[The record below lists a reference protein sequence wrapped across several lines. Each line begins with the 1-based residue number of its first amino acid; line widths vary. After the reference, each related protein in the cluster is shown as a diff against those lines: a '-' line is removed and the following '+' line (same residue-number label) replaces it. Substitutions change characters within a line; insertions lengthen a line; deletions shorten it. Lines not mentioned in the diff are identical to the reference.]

1 MTTVNLNVGD
11 ILENKETRRK
21 GKKVKVLS
29 IDEATVLVENVS
41 NADNAVLNSVGKKY
55 KIKANRI
62 LNDYK
67 VVDSFADAW
76 RKANNLENRT
86 EDVEPVLM
94 PRPEE
99 QPYEVTMIQLSPDA
113 TAEDLMDMLS
123 DNVPMTPEEEEEAAS
138 LAVDNHADANDGWA
152 ELAPQYIP
160 QRIYTEDDDSELT
173 PDQEA
178 DLHNALKSVGYYK
191 LPDEKELA
199 DVIQEGIDAV
209 EDDEGEEIELTLE
222 EIVSVV
228 LDTIRSYD

>member
-1 MTTVNLNVGD
+1 MTTVNLNIGD

-21 GKKVKVLS
+21 GKKIKVLT
-29 IDEATVLVENVS
+29 IDDATVLVENVS

-55 KIKANRI
+55 RIKANRI

-67 VVDSFADAW
+67 VVKSN
-76 RKANNLENRT
+76 AN
-86 EDVEPVLM
+86 DVQPKLM

-123 DNVPMTPEEEEEAAS
+123 DNTPMSPEEEEEAAS
-138 LAVDNHADANDGWA
+138 LSTDYYTDSYDGW
-152 ELAPQYIP
+152 
-160 QRIYTEDDDSELT
+160 SESTPNLTSDTDFEIT

-178 DLHNALKSVGYYK
+178 DLHNALKTVGYYK
-191 LPDEKELA
+191 LPDEKELV

-209 EDDEGEEIELTLE
+209 EADEGKEIELTLE

>member
-1 MTTVNLNVGD
+1 MTTVNLNIGD

-29 IDEATVLVENVS
+29 LDEATVLVENVS

-67 VVDSFADAW
+67 VVEPN
-76 RKANNLENRT
+76 AN
-86 EDVEPVLM
+86 DVQPQLM

-99 QPYEVTMIQLSPDA
+99 QPYGVTMIQLSPDA

-123 DNVPMTPEEEEEAAS
+123 DNAPMTPEEEEEATS
-138 LAVDNHADANDGWA
+138 LATDYYADSYDGW
-152 ELAPQYIP
+152 
-160 QRIYTEDDDSELT
+160 SESTPNLTSDTDFEIT

-178 DLHNALKSVGYYK
+178 DLHNALKTVGYYK
-191 LPDEKELA
+191 LPDEKELVDA
-199 DVIQEGIDAV
+199 IQEGIDAV
-209 EDDEGEEIELTLE
+209 EADEGKEIELTLE

>member
-21 GKKVKVLS
+21 GKKIKVLS

-41 NADNAVLNSVGKKY
+41 NADNAVLNSVGKQY
-55 KIKANRI
+55 KIKASRI

-86 EDVEPVLM
+86 EDVEPILM

-99 QPYEVTMIQLSPDA
+99 QPYQMTMIQLSPDA

-123 DNVPMTPEEEEEAAS
+123 DNAPMTPEEEEAVAS
-138 LAVDNHADANDGWA
+138 LNTDYYADSYDGWSEPTPNPA
-152 ELAPQYIP
+152 FNTDP
-160 QRIYTEDDDSELT
+160 DDFEIT

-178 DLHNALKSVGYYK
+178 DLHNALKTVGYYK
-191 LPDEKELA
+191 LPDEKELV

-209 EDDEGEEIELTLE
+209 EADEGEEIELTLE

>member
-1 MTTVNLNVGD
+1 MTDVKLNVGD

-21 GKKVKVLS
+21 GKKIKVLS
-29 IDEATVLVENVS
+29 IDDSTILVENVT
-41 NADNAVLNSVGKKY
+41 NADNAVLNSVGKQY

-62 LNDYK
+62 FNDYK
-67 VVDSFADAW
+67 VVKSN
-76 RKANNLENRT
+76 AN
-86 EDVEPVLM
+86 DVQPKLM

-99 QPYEVTMIQLSPDA
+99 QPYGVTMIQLSPDA

-123 DNVPMTPEEEEEAAS
+123 DNTPMTPEEEEEAAS
-138 LAVDNHADANDGWA
+138 LATDYYADSYDGWS
-152 ELAPQYIP
+152 ESTPNP
-160 QRIYTEDDDSELT
+160 TSGTDTEDFEIT

-178 DLHNALKSVGYYK
+178 DLHNALKTVGYYK
-191 LPDEKELA
+191 LPNEKELV

-209 EDDEGEEIELTLE
+209 EADEGEEIELTLE